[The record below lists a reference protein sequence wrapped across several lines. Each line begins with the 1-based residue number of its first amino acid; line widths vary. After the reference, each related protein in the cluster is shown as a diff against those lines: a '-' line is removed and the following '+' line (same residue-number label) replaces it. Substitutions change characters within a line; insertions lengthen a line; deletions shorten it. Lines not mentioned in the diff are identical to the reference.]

1 MPLTGLPSLMLLFV
15 GVLVGGAMAREPTML
30 ARLANNLLQNY
41 TVKVR
46 PVRNWTSTTNVFL
59 DFSIYAILKVDV
71 KNQMVT
77 TYLWYREYWLDRRLS
92 WDPSQY
98 EYVERLSLP
107 ISRMWSPDIVIS
119 ELVEEDTSLEVPYVY
134 VNSTGF
140 ITHLRPLRAV
150 TTCILNIFSFPFDK
164 QNCSLTFA
172 AWTYTASEVT
182 LVLRRTIEQLRKD
195 RFAFVSGGE
204 WELLDIVPYLWLQKK
219 DGKLYSQFRF
229 NMIIKRRPLFYV
241 VNLLVPS
248 LILMIVDLAGFLL
261 PPECGERVSFKVTIL
276 LGYFV
281 FLTTVVG
288 ILPATAQGT
297 PLIGVYFV
305 VCIALLVISLLETV
319 LVLRVLYGHQE
330 NNTAGVWTTLLISLG
345 FSPDNKDKSLTHTQG
360 SENSTSNNDESG
372 ASSTLLEKAYQL
384 DKILTFCYLLLISC
398 VVVGF
403 VLAWA
408 LP

>member
-1 MPLTGLPSLMLLFV
+1 MPVTGPPSLILLFV
-15 GVLVGGAMAREPTML
+15 VVLVGGAMAGEPTML
-30 ARLANNLLQNY
+30 ARLANNLLKNY

-46 PVRNWTSTTNVFL
+46 PVQNWTSTTHVFL
-59 DFSIYAILKVDV
+59 DFSIYAVLKVDV

-77 TYLWYREYWLDRRLS
+77 TYLWYREYWLDRRLA

-98 EYVERLSLP
+98 EHVTRTSLP

-119 ELVEEDTSLEVPYVY
+119 ELVEEDSSLEVPYVY

-150 TTCILNIFSFPFDK
+150 TTCVLNIFSFPFDK
-164 QNCSLTFA
+164 QNCSLTFG

-182 LVLRRTIEQLRKD
+182 LVLQRSIEELRND
-195 RFAFVSGGE
+195 RFVFVSGGE
-204 WELLDIVPYLWLQKK
+204 WELIDIMPHLWLTKR
-219 DGKLYSQFRF
+219 DGHLYSQFSF
-229 NMIIKRRPLFYV
+229 NMVIKRRPLFYV
-241 VNLLVPS
+241 VNLLIPS

-297 PLIGVYFV
+297 PLIGIYFV

-330 NNTAGVWTTLLISLG
+330 NKNDGVWTLLLTSLG
-345 FSPDNKDKSLTHTQG
+345 LSPENNDGSLTHTQG
-360 SENSTSNNDESG
+360 SENITPNDAVSG
-372 ASSTLLEKAYQL
+372 PGSSLLEKAYHL
-384 DKILTFCYLLLISC
+384 DKILTLCYLVLISC
-398 VVVGF
+398 VVIGF